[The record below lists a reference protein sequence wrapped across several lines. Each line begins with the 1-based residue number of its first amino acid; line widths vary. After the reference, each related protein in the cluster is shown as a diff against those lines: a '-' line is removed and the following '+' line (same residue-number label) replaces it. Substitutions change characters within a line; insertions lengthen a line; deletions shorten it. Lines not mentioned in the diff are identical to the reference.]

1 MVLVNLFAGKY
12 GGTDIEN
19 RLVDTVGEGKSGK
32 NGESSIDI
40 YTLLCIK

>member
-1 MVLVNLFAGKY
+1 MNLFAEKN

-19 RLVDTVGEGKSGK
+19 RLVDTGERKSGK
-32 NGESSIDI
+32 NGDSSIDI